1 MPLSDEDTCVMD
13 RLGETSLEH
22 LGLQTALQEVLDLQT
37 EHVIELHLF
46 LIQHAD
52 PDKTTQKRVTWKR
65 QDIL

>member
-1 MPLSDEDTCVMD
+1 MPLSDEDTCVMNG
-13 RLGETSLEH
+13 LGETSLEH

-52 PDKTTQKRVTWKR
+52 PD
-65 QDIL
+65 